1 MHGEYIL
8 FPLKHE
14 KPDKKRKY
22 MIVTFLAGSIL
33 TGVIFYTDSQ
43 KDLLKE
49 DNRIQRNELGQG
61 DYLLRLNSRLDGKDR
76 ELNLRIDE
84 RIPEDQELLIMAK
97 EANDKIDPLILGAN
111 ASFDC
116 ITEDL
121 SFPLKLEGYPFTL
134 RWTSSDEDRITHTGR
149 VIRDPEDD
157 LEYEVTIETVFVY
170 RDFRQSF
177 QRTVKSVPA
186 IYEEEKLRGLKL
198 DKSIDEALYDSR
210 NSSVIILPSNIDGQQ
225 VTYSEKTGNNGIIML
240 IFTFVMTAVIG
251 LAVSFDEQRSSKKR
265 TQMLQALY
273 PGFVEKMKLYMISG
287 MTAKNSLFAIR
298 EDLKRS
304 GKKSELLLSELERA
318 CNRYANGVSEEKILT
333 DLGNSCGEAYRKFCF
348 LLIVNLK
355 QGNDRLMELM
365 NAEVDKALAMRREKA
380 RSRGEE
386 ASVKLLFP
394 MLIMLLIVLVLIM
407 IPAYMKFS

>member
-1 MHGEYIL
+1 M

-121 SFPLKLEGYPFTL
+121 SFPLKLAGYPFTL
-134 RWTSSDEDRITHTGR
+134 RWTSSDEDRRTHTGR

-177 QRTVKSVPA
+177 HRTVKSVPA

-365 NAEVDKALAMRREKA
+365 NAEVDKAFAMRREKA

>member
-97 EANDKIDPLILGAN
+97 EANDKIDLLILGAN

-210 NSSVIILPSNIDGQQ
+210 NSSEIILPSNIDGQQ
-225 VTYSEKTGNNGIIML
+225 VTYSEKTGNNVIIML

-304 GKKSELLLSELERA
+304 GKKSEQLLSELERA

-365 NAEVDKALAMRREKA
+365 NAEVDKAFAMRREKA